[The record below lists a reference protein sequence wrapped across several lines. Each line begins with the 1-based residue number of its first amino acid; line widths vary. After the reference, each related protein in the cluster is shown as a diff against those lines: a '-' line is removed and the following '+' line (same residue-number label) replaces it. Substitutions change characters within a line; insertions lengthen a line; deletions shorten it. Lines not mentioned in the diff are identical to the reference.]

1 MILFNKNDNID
12 IQEQLTY
19 LNTLP
24 QYKLFRLRAV
34 KEQMKTYDFWNEKC
48 IIEFKKRTCNHNT
61 FPDFILQKDK
71 YDTNMELARK
81 HKISFYYQNKFAND
95 KIWEWDIT
103 DMVERNDLPKLI
115 NKEMNHYTYVNN
127 PNKITKQVYMLRL
140 DQGYEI

>member
-48 IIEFKKRTCNHNT
+48 IIEFKKRTCNHDT

-71 YDTNMELARK
+71 YDMNMELAKK

-127 PNKITKQVYMLRL
+127 PNKKLNKFICY
-140 DQGYEI
+140 D